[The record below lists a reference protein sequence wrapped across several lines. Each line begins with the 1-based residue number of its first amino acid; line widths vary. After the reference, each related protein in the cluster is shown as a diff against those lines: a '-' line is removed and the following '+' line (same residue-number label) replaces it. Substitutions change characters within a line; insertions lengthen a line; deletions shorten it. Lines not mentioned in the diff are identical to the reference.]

1 MSTLLSACGRGSEA
15 ACEIS
20 RKLRVMYAASVL
32 TFSDVDMKK
41 HPNKMPFKGTLLLV
55 DEPSQKAPHGS
66 QGHRIFVSKKAAKDN
81 LQGIIGMAVNYDRD
95 TLGEHATRSKVG
107 VVTKAWIE
115 DNKVMVSGFIWYH
128 DFPEAE
134 RALKGRSDLGMSMEL
149 ADVYVDDE
157 NESIWNLTKFNFTGA
172 TILKKDAAAYSKT
185 TLAAKAAATREGEN
199 NMKKVDKKG
208 KSTAAADKDTG
219 QERKRSNTA
228 LLASAIGGHVSTAL
242 NNTLGPI
249 VSDLKASNTRLQEN
263 MDELGG
269 RLRLLE
275 VHASAD
281 EADDDE
287 IVLNAGADDDAS
299 DEDGVDIQ
307 ADATN
312 EEPDDLDAAKDDSDD
327 SDDSDDDASDVD
339 AALEDM
345 GKEAVDEE
353 PGELN
358 DDASNKGSKKT
369 VTNPPKQGEK
379 VKGNVAKGRLAASG
393 DEKGRRGMSR
403 TIDAAA
409 IQIEKLM
416 ASNRKLS
423 KALKVIQSSSDK
435 KVKQLKTQV
444 KSMHAQV
451 ERFSEQEARRS
462 VMPVELTNLA
472 SKAGINLGEVRAAGQ
487 KLSTDAID
495 MMFSVAKSHGVN
507 IEPKER
513 MAMKMQLE
521 EFGVADQG
529 VVERN
534 YSGR

>member
-1 MSTLLSACGRGSEA
+1 MSTLLRACGRGSEA

-32 TFSDVDMKK
+32 TFSDVDMQK
-41 HPNKMPFKGTLLLV
+41 HPNKMPFKGCMLLV

-66 QGHRIFVSKKAAKDN
+66 QGHRILVSKKAAKEN

-107 VVTKAWIE
+107 VVTKAWID

-134 RALKGRSDLGMSMEL
+134 KALKGRTDLGMSMEL

-172 TILKKDAAAYSKT
+172 TILKKAAAAYSKT
-185 TLAAKAAATREGEN
+185 TLAAKAAATREGEDT
-199 NMKKVDKKG
+199 MSKVAKKG
-208 KSTAAADKDTG
+208 KSNAAADKDTG

-228 LLASAIGGHVSTAL
+228 LLASAIGGQLSLAL
-242 NNTLGPI
+242 QNTLGPI
-249 VSDLKASNTRLQEN
+249 VTDLKESNARLQEN

-269 RLRLLE
+269 RLKLVE
-275 VHASAD
+275 VHAGAD
-281 EADDDE
+281 TDDDDD
-287 IVLNAGADDDAS
+287 IVLNAGADDS
-299 DEDGVDIQ
+299 SNEDGVDIQ
-307 ADATN
+307 ADG
-312 EEPDDLDAAKDDSDD
+312 DDDEDMNAADDKSDDESDDKDDS
-327 SDDSDDDASDVD
+327 SSSDVD
-339 AALEDM
+339 AALENM
-345 GKEAVDEE
+345 GLDEADEG

-369 VTNPPKQGEK
+369 VTTPPNQGEK
-379 VKGNVAKGRLAASG
+379 FKGNVAKGRLAAS
-393 DEKGRRGMSR
+393 DSKGRRGMSR

-409 IQIEKLM
+409 IQIGNLM
-416 ASNRKLS
+416 ASNRKLG
-423 KALKVIQSSSDK
+423 KALKLVQASSEK
-435 KVKQLKTQV
+435 KIKQLKTQV
-444 KSMHAQV
+444 KTMHAQV

-462 VMPVELTNLA
+462 AMPVELTNLA
-472 SKAGINLGEVRAAGQ
+472 AKAGINLGEVRAAGQ

-495 MMFSVAKSHGVN
+495 LMFSVAKSHGVN